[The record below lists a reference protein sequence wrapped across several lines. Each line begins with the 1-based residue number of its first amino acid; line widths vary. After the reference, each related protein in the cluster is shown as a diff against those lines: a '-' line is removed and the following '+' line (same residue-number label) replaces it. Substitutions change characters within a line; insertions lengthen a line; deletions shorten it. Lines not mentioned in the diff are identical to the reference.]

1 MSVSTTRTRTIVLL
15 TAATVSGL
23 IVGGGGATAAP
34 IVAAGDAA
42 AAAAPSDPSS
52 SGDYLPDV
60 SGGGTVLPSELTED
74 TRLFVN
80 PYRSYLVQTVDG
92 RKTLVLSTGFASCYF
107 MTQDG
112 MRQYP
117 C

>member
-1 MSVSTTRTRTIVLL
+1 MSVRLRTATVL
-15 TAATVSGL
+15 TAL
-23 IVGGGGATAAP
+23 I
-34 IVAAGDAA
+34 AAGLPAAGAA
-42 AAAAPSDPSS
+42 ASP
-52 SGDYLPDV
+52 V
-60 SGGGTVLPSELTED
+60 SADNSRWPAELTEN

-92 RKTLVLSTGFASCYF
+92 RKTLVLSTGLASCYF